1 VEVGQPSALATAE
14 VPPSLSMM
22 SDAFMGFGITE
33 NRKATQELF
42 ADCVI
47 YAQSV
52 FGQNRNV
59 FTAAE
64 IFAMLDARGV
74 RNIEVA
80 RALDVNPSRITELRK
95 GERLLKLD
103 EAIKLVDLFGLER
116 DQAVAPLPA
125 PILRLL
131 VQYVAM
137 VLGVPQERTQAR
149 LAELTE
155 DLRAFAE
162 LVADPKVRR
171 SVDAAEGFFRAM
183 VLRRPRN
190 ESEAQLESDPAER
203 H

>member
-1 VEVGQPSALATAE
+1 VEVGQPSAFATAD

-183 VLRRPRN
+183 VLRRPRP
-190 ESEAQLESDPAER
+190 ESEARLESDLDER